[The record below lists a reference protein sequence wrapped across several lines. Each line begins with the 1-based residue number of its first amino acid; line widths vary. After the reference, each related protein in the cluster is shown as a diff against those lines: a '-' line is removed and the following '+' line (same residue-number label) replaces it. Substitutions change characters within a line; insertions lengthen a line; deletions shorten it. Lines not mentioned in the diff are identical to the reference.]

1 MKFQFDSLQDFLAM
15 GDHGFYV
22 WLCYGVS
29 FVVLFLLAMAPTIG
43 KKRIIAKL
51 KRIQLLNQSRN
62 S

>member
-1 MKFQFDSLQDFLAM
+1 MEFQFESLQDFLAM

-29 FVVLFLLAMAPTIG
+29 FVVLFALAIAPTIA

-51 KRIQLLNQSRN
+51 KRIQQLNASR
-62 S
+62 